1 MGDAMSSQEQ
11 SGPVGG
17 HTVLGIA
24 TLMITAFTIGTD
36 FTGALLLVPA
46 IEADLSADI
55 TTTQWV
61 LNIYALTFAM
71 FMVTGGRLG
80 DTRDRRSVLLI
91 GLALFVLASI
101 GCLLAPDIYFL
112 IAARAVQGFGAALVW
127 PSIIAFGATNAT
139 EDQRGLVMG
148 LILAGVTSGNV
159 IGPLI
164 GGVASDFGDWR
175 LFFLVN
181 AVLGGIAALL
191 VFRLLSSQ
199 PPQAENEKVDFAGIA
214 VMSSAILA
222 LLFALDVGA
231 DWGWG
236 SIAVIGLLCASVFL
250 FLIFPL
256 VERRVADPLLPPQMM
271 RNREF
276 VLTLWLN
283 ALMVPA
289 FFVAFL
295 YFPQFMQKTL
305 GWSVLTAS
313 FGMIPLMLP
322 LAVGSI
328 VAGNFYQPFGP
339 KRLLFAGYILVALGC
354 ATVIILPASW
364 GYYAILPAM
373 LLIGF
378 GAPLGVGTSGT
389 AVVSAVK
396 ASRAGLAGGLSF
408 MLHLAY
414 GAIGVA
420 VATAIMYGS
429 GTGRIQAALKQA
441 GISLPAADLSALSG
455 GSTSTAAVAD
465 VLSRY
470 SPQDAEKIRSIL
482 SDSFAAGMSL
492 AYWPVLLSAVVGLF
506 VIAAID
512 ESKLHAIDE

>member
-1 MGDAMSSQEQ
+1 MSSETQ

-17 HTVLGIA
+17 HTVLGIV

-36 FTGALLLVPA
+36 FTGALLLVPS

-80 DTRDRRSVLLI
+80 DTHDRRRVLLI
-91 GLALFVLASI
+91 GLALFVAASI
-101 GCLLAPDIYFL
+101 GCLLAPDIGFL
-112 IAARAVQGFGAALVW
+112 IAARAVQGLGAGLVW
-127 PSIIAFGATNAT
+127 PSIIALGATNAT

-148 LILAGVTSGNV
+148 LILAGVTTGNV

-164 GGVASDFGDWR
+164 GGVASYFGDWR
-175 LFFLVN
+175 LFFLAN
-181 AVLGGIAALL
+181 ALFGTAAAVL
-191 VFRLLSSQ
+191 VWRLLSRQ
-199 PPQAENEKVDFAGIA
+199 RPQADNEPVDFAGIA
-214 VMSSAILA
+214 ILSGAILA

-236 SIAVIGLLCASVFL
+236 SLSVIALLCASVVL
-250 FLIFPL
+250 FLVFPF
-256 VERRVADPLLPPQMM
+256 VEGRVADPLLPPQML

-328 VAGNFYQPFGP
+328 VAGNFYKPFGP
-339 KRLLFAGYILVALGC
+339 KRLLFIGYALVSLGC
-354 ATVIILPASW
+354 ATVIVLPASW

-429 GTGRIQAALKQA
+429 GLARVEAALKQA
-441 GISLPAADLSALSG
+441 GISLSAADLSVLNA
-455 GSTSTAAVAD
+455 GSASAAAANNIFA
-465 VLSRY
+465 RY
-470 SPQDAEKIRSIL
+470 STENADKIRSIL
-482 SDSFAAGMSL
+482 SESFAAGMSL
-492 AYWPVLLSAVVGLF
+492 AYWPVLLSAVIGLF

>member
-1 MGDAMSSQEQ
+1 MSSQEQ
-11 SGPVGG
+11 ARPVGG

-24 TLMITAFTIGTD
+24 TLMVTAFTIGTD
-36 FTGALLLVPA
+36 FTGALLLVPS
-46 IEADLSADI
+46 IESDLAADI

-61 LNIYALTFAM
+61 LNIYALSFAM

-80 DTRDRRSVLLI
+80 DTHDRRRVLLI
-91 GLALFVLASI
+91 GLGLFVVASI
-101 GCLLAPDIYFL
+101 GCLLAPDIGFL
-112 IAARAVQGFGAALVW
+112 IAARAVQGLGAALVW
-127 PSIIAFGATNAT
+127 PSIIALGATNAT

-164 GGVASDFGDWR
+164 GGVASYFGDWR

-181 AVLGGIAALL
+181 ALLGGIAALL
-191 VFRLLSSQ
+191 VMRLIARQ
-199 PPQAENEKVDFAGIA
+199 PPQAENEQIDYTGIA
-214 VMSSAILA
+214 ILSSAILA
-222 LLFALDVGA
+222 LLFVLDVGA

-236 SIAVIGLLCASVFL
+236 SLPIIGILCISLVL
-250 FLIFPL
+250 FFMFPF
-256 VERRVADPLLPPQMM
+256 VEGRVADPLLPPQLL

-276 VLTLWLN
+276 MLTLWLN

-305 GWSVLTAS
+305 GWSVLASS

-328 VAGNFYQPFGP
+328 IAGNFYKPFGP
-339 KRLLFAGYILVALGC
+339 KRLLFAGYTLVSLGC
-354 ATVIILPASW
+354 ATVIFLPFTW
-364 GYYAILPAM
+364 GYYTILPAM

-378 GAPLGVGTSGT
+378 GAPLAVGTSGT
-389 AVVSAVK
+389 AVVSAV
-396 ASRAGLAGGLSF
+396 AAPRAGLAGGLSF

-420 VATAIMYGS
+420 VATAIMYG
-429 GTGRIQAALKQA
+429 TGLTRVQNALKQA
-441 GISLPAADLSALSG
+441 GISLSPADLSVLNA
-455 GSTSTAAVAD
+455 GSAKAAAAGD
-465 VLSRY
+465 VLARY
-470 SPQDAEKIRSIL
+470 STEDADKIRSIL
-482 SDSFAAGMSL
+482 SESFAAGMSL
-492 AYWPVLLSAVVGLF
+492 AYWPVLLSTLIGLF

-512 ESKLHAIDE
+512 EAKLHAIDE